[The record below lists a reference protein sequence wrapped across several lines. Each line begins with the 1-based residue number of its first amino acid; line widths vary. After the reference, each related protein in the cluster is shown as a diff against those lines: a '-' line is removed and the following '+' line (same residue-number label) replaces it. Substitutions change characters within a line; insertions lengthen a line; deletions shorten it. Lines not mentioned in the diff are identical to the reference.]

1 MLEQLLNALLAV
13 FLGVGACTLYYVG
26 SNFLLDQVFADS
38 GENAVR
44 NSRQRAAIRPWLFL
58 APALLILSIYLV
70 YPVLETL
77 RLSFYNFGGFEFV
90 GLKNYIWATKNPEFL
105 QGHRQQFYVAD
116 CCADI
121 KRRFWFGGCRF
132 GRQTL
137 VGNDCQILDFY
148 ADGDFICRCKCD
160 LEIRL

>member
-26 SNFLLDQVFADS
+26 SNFILDQVFADS

-105 QGHRQQFYVAD
+105 QAIGNNFMWLIVVPTLSVA
-116 CCADI
+116 
-121 KRRFWFGGCRF
+121 WFGGCRF